1 MRVKSLML
9 GCLAA
14 GLLVG
19 APQAMAL
26 DVDVSLVVDVDSSS
40 GDVTVDADVC
50 MQAVLELI
58 NDQGFELRSSSPV
71 GVLRGPDLTSYLF
84 TKRDRLDQLEDVAT
98 LYCIANIN
106 LNPGGGCGPGGP
118 GGPGGC

>member
-1 MRVKSLML
+1 ML

-26 DVDVSLVVDVDSSS
+26 DVDVSLVVGVDSSS
-40 GDVTVDADVC
+40 NDVTVDADVC
-50 MQAVLELI
+50 MEAVLELI
-58 NDQGFELRSSSPV
+58 NDQGFELRSSGPL

-84 TKRDRLDQLEDVAT
+84 TKHDQLDRVEDVVT